1 MRNEENLDQSLYCMI
16 YTLEILHYKG
26 LSIRGTIRESLGY
39 LKNWYQMTGE
49 RRYLELAVLQIRAGF
64 QLKMLSA
71 EDLEFYHEMCE
82 QMSLTLEDILKENLL
97 IAKEVKLNRA
107 QIKGMIRKWMPSKKN
122 PMTIMQ
128 VVDDIIDKVTN
139 QRFGHYYYRYT
150 RGQGDNTQEDI
161 YELAINE
168 SECYFLDI
176 KDFKMYTFK
185 EEEI

>member
-1 MRNEENLDQSLYCMI
+1 
-16 YTLEILHYKG
+16 
-26 LSIRGTIRESLGY
+26 
-39 LKNWYQMTGE
+39 
-49 RRYLELAVLQIRAGF
+49 
-64 QLKMLSA
+64 
-71 EDLEFYHEMCE
+71 
-82 QMSLTLEDILKENLL
+82 
-97 IAKEVKLNRA
+97 
-107 QIKGMIRKWMPSKKN
+107 MIRKWMPSKKN

-176 KDFKMYTFK
+176 KDFKIYTFK